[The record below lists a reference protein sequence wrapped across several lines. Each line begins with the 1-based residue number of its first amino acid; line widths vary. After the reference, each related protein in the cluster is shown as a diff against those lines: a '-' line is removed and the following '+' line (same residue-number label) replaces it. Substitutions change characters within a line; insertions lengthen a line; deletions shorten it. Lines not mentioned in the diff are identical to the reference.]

1 MKVGKLIRFLWRS
14 WSMFLELWLI
24 SPPSVTMT
32 VRQNWRH
39 LTSRPGWRLM
49 DHFHPSA
56 WCFSGQD
63 GANITTQIQSNSL
76 ELTKMM
82 KTSSVFQVRRIL
94 IVSTTNTNLSNKDGI
109 GLMGLILIYWRFLL
123 NPTLEAEIVQWS
135 SLAMAMAMTKFCS
148 NIIMGK
154 TQNRSTKLNFQG
166 EIPHV
171 LIRFWKIWHWL
182 VASKYRFC
190 GNWSGHA

>member
-1 MKVGKLIRFLWRS
+1 MNEHVGTHMDAPYHFNSNGTIYIVLLLQILTHFDIMKVGKLIRFLWRS

-63 GANITTQIQSNSL
+63 GASITTQIQSNSL

-94 IVSTTNTNLSNKDGI
+94 IVSTTNTNVSNKDGI
-109 GLMGLILIYWRFLL
+109 GLGLILIYWRFLL

-154 TQNRSTKLNFQG
+154 TGQQN
-166 EIPHV
+166 
-171 LIRFWKIWHWL
+171 
-182 VASKYRFC
+182 
-190 GNWSGHA
+190 